1 MVGEVQYGGRVTD
14 DLDRSLF
21 NTYCNLWVRE
31 DVFQLG
37 YCFNTTV
44 TEFNYHIPEAVEHQR
59 FLEYIQTMP
68 GKDNPPIFGL
78 HPNADL
84 TFRLKQSIEMI
95 NTLLDI
101 QPKEASGGGG
111 KSREEEVKDKLEK
124 ELLPN
129 LPPDFNPLD
138 VKEKLRTLKGPKG
151 LAESAKKEE
160 GMSTI
165 PLNIFLRQEIE
176 RFQMILTIVRTTMI
190 SMIDA
195 IDGTVIMTADLVD
208 SINAIY
214 DFRVPYKW

>member
-1 MVGEVQYGGRVTD
+1 
-14 DLDRSLF
+14 
-21 NTYCNLWVRE
+21 
-31 DVFQLG
+31 
-37 YCFNTTV
+37 
-44 TEFNYHIPEAVEHQR
+44 
-59 FLEYIQTMP
+59 MP

-101 QPKEASGGGG
+101 QPKESSGGGG

-129 LPPDFNPLD
+129 LPQDFNPMD

-151 LAESAKKEE
+151 LAESANKAE

-165 PLNIFLRQEIE
+165 PLNIFLKQEIE
-176 RFQMILTIVRTTMI
+176 RF
-190 SMIDA
+190 
-195 IDGTVIMTADLVD
+195 
-208 SINAIY
+208 
-214 DFRVPYKW
+214 